1 MALGAVPLLAMLRG
15 GRAGACRCRPLPDV
29 PQVAHNRKRSPK
41 MPKVRKR
48 KTAGGALDPFAPAP
62 ADGTEGAMMRFHRLQ
77 QRELRKKIQDLE
89 VER

>member
-1 MALGAVPLLAMLRG
+1 
-15 GRAGACRCRPLPDV
+15 
-29 PQVAHNRKRSPK
+29 

-48 KTAGGALDPFAPAP
+48 KTAGGALDPFAAAP
-62 ADGTEGAMMRFHRLQ
+62 TDGTEGAMMRFHRLQ

>member
-1 MALGAVPLLAMLRG
+1 MQLVGHKQPIQRAQLRLEH
-15 GRAGACRCRPLPDV
+15 A
-29 PQVAHNRKRSPK
+29 

-89 VER
+89 MER